1 MNSKLVNS
9 QCQQPPNT
17 SYSCLNNLSCISG
30 SRDSITIYSSDYT
43 VRNNDYTPI
52 SFTIERWT
60 TQDGGAP
67 LGRTTK
73 FVSGTSFSFSTPTFG
88 VLPFTT
94 YYFSMSVSFT
104 GLDSPISH
112 PPAGSYKS
120 RSTSGTAPTIMFTN
134 DTLTSS
140 TDINPTSDFTITNGD
155 AGEWSK
161 MILKLSKYNDSDPGS
176 YGWVEEEEVLYRNRA
191 NTVTFTNDIF
201 AHLDGV
207 TTTNNNALHVL
218 LEYTNSL
225 IPQTVVRRYV
235 STTGALS
242 AGVLLK
248 I

>member
-1 MNSKLVNS
+1 
-9 QCQQPPNT
+9 
-17 SYSCLNNLSCISG
+17 
-30 SRDSITIYSSDYT
+30 
-43 VRNNDYTPI
+43 
-52 SFTIERWT
+52 
-60 TQDGGAP
+60 
-67 LGRTTK
+67 
-73 FVSGTSFSFSTPTFG
+73 
-88 VLPFTT
+88 
-94 YYFSMSVSFT
+94 
-104 GLDSPISH
+104 
-112 PPAGSYKS
+112 
-120 RSTSGTAPTIMFTN
+120 
-134 DTLTSS
+134 
-140 TDINPTSDFTITNGD
+140 
-155 AGEWSK
+155 